1 MTADYKCRNCENI
14 WEQFIFRDE
23 KPQCPK
29 CSSYKAKRLISAPVI
44 HFGIISDNDL
54 RENEII

>member
-14 WEQFIFRDE
+14 WEQFTFRDE